1 VNVDGAQVLHD
12 AGARQPLPA
21 RSLVAFGP
29 GAGAVEVAETTR
41 FLRIDPDAV
50 YDLAVE
56 RVDLVPALL
65 DARQHRFAGAG
76 A

>member
-1 VNVDGAQVLHD
+1 
-12 AGARQPLPA
+12 
-21 RSLVAFGP
+21 
-29 GAGAVEVAETTR
+29 VEVVETTR

-56 RVDLVPALL
+56 RVGLVPALL